1 MARNVEIK
9 ARVSDL
15 DAIRAVAR
23 TLSSRPS
30 EISEQTDTFFAVPRG
45 RFKVRE
51 FGDGSGELILYE
63 RPDQPEP
70 KLSAYTRVACQD
82 SRALLEILGKAL
94 TAKGTVVKRRE
105 IFLVGQTRIHLDRVE
120 GLGSFVE
127 LEVVLADGEVEE
139 PGRRVV
145 RQLLRALEIPES
157 GLVATAYID
166 LLTSHS

>member
-1 MARNVEIK
+1 M
-9 ARVSDL
+9 
-15 DAIRAVAR
+15 
-23 TLSSRPS
+23 
-30 EISEQTDTFFAVPRG
+30 
-45 RFKVRE
+45 
-51 FGDGSGELILYE
+51 
-63 RPDQPEP
+63 
-70 KLSAYTRVACQD
+70 
-82 SRALLEILGKAL
+82 LEILGKAL